1 MRPPKPPPV
10 RYRSDGDRNHR
21 TTIVECALQHSLC
34 RNSNLSEDLPER
46 LDSSCPLPL
55 DAATE
60 IQGQYVTHWV
70 NLADTLLRD
79 LTDELSTNF
88 TFARR

>member
-10 RYRSDGDRNHR
+10 GYRSDGDRNHR
-21 TTIVECALQHSLC
+21 TTIVEGALQHSLG
-34 RNSNLSEDLPER
+34 RNSNLSEDVPEL
-46 LDSSCPLPL
+46 LDSCCPLPL

-79 LTDELSTNF
+79 LTDQLTTNF